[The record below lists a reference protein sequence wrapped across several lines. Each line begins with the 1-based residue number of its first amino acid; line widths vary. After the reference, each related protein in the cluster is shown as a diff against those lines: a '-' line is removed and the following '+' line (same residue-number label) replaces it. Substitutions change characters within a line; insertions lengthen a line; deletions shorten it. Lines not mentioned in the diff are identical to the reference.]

1 MTDETPTETPIDTPT
16 GTPTGT
22 PTDTPT
28 GALLGRFEA
37 SRPRLRA
44 IATRMLGSNAEAED
58 AVQETWLRA
67 SRAGAGD
74 VDNVEGWLTT
84 ITSRVC
90 LDVLRSRTRA
100 AARALEADPPT
111 AAAPSPEEDAVLADA
126 IGPALLVV
134 LDTLTPA
141 ERLAFVLHDLFA
153 VPFDEVAAVLQR
165 SPAAVRQLASR
176 ARRRVQGA
184 DVGGDEGDPE
194 RERPVVDAFLA
205 AARNGDFAA
214 LVDVLDPDAV
224 FRSDETAVAN
234 GGEPLLVGAGAVA
247 EAFRGRAQAARS
259 AVLDGVL
266 GVVVAPGGR
275 TLVVLEVAV
284 EDGRIVEIDAVGDP
298 ARLAALGL

>member
-1 MTDETPTETPIDTPT
+1 MTGETLTE
-16 GTPTGT
+16 
-22 PTDTPT
+22 
-28 GALLGRFEA
+28 LFEA

-44 IATRMLGSNAEAED
+44 IAARMLGSRAEAED
-58 AVQETWLRA
+58 AVQEAWMRA
-67 SRAGAGD
+67 NRADVAD
-74 VDNVEGWLTT
+74 VDNLEGWLTT

-100 AARALEADPPT
+100 AARAVPADAP
-111 AAAPSPEEDAVLADA
+111 AATVPSPEEDAVLADA

-134 LDTLTPA
+134 LDALTPA

-153 VPFDEVAAVLQR
+153 VPFDEVAAILQR

-184 DVGGDEGDPE
+184 DVDTDPE

-205 AARNGDFAA
+205 AARTGDFAA
-214 LVDVLDPDAV
+214 LVDLLDPDAV
-224 FRSDETAVAN
+224 FRSDDAAVAK

-247 EAFRGRAQAARS
+247 EAFVGRAQAADS

-266 GVVVAPGGR
+266 GVVVAPAGR
-275 TLVVLEVAV
+275 LLLVLEVAV
-284 EDGRIVEIDAVGDP
+284 EDGRIVEIDAVADP
-298 ARLAALGL
+298 ERLAALGLPAR